1 MKMTLAASVMT
12 VIFRSTRR
20 CNMKRRYQNMGL
32 AAFLTIAL
40 TMTGCQTANE
50 GTSAET
56 TAAMP
61 WTETE
66 TVAQVSTQPT
76 ESTQSQHDEEASSA
90 EIPAETVVW
99 TEEDVIPARERKA
112 QLPSSIENG
121 RNLVKKFYGDIVID
135 GSPQSISLNYYE
147 VGTKCYYAELTVGV
161 KVFQIPLEEI
171 FWPETV
177 ETGFQICDVNQDG
190 HSDIVIEEGIME
202 QFRFADCFV
211 YEPSKGFVEVPG
223 FSGLYSPTWSEESK
237 VVIEEWSS
245 PTLHVINRYS
255 LSGAELV
262 LQESLSW
269 KYTNGGVPLYRQQN
283 LVNGEMVTVGENISE
298 TDIDLEYWYS

>member
-1 MKMTLAASVMT
+1 MNS
-12 VIFRSTRR
+12 
-20 CNMKRRYQNMGL
+20 RYRNIGL
-32 AAFLTIAL
+32 AVFLTVGL

-50 GTSAET
+50 GTLTET
-56 TAAMP
+56 TAMP

-66 TVAQVSTQPT
+66 TVAQISTQPT
-76 ESTQSQHDEEASSA
+76 KSTESQHDEQAA
-90 EIPAETVVW
+90 ATEIPVETVVW

-112 QLPSSIENG
+112 QLPSSMENG

-135 GSPQSISLNYYE
+135 GSPQSVSLNYYE
-147 VGTKCYYAELTVGV
+147 AGTKCYYAELTVGDQ
-161 KVFQIPLEEI
+161 VFQIPLEEI
-171 FWPETV
+171 FWPDTV
-177 ETGFQICDVNQDG
+177 ETGLQICDVNQDG
-190 HSDIVIEEGIME
+190 HSDIIIEEGIME

-255 LSGAELV
+255 LSGTELV

-269 KYTNGGVPLYRQQN
+269 KYTNGGVPLYRQQK

-298 TDIDLEYWYS
+298 TDVDLEYWYS